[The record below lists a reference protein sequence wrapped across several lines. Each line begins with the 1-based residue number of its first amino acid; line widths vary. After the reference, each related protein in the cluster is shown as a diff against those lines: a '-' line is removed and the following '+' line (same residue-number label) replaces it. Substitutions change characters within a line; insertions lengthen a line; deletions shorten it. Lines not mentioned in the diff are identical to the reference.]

1 MNIRM
6 ECYGHYFSR
15 QMGELKREKSFMK
28 PLLNRKRVF
37 ESSIDKRAHF
47 QNNWRVVLANR
58 VHAPY
63 DPRTVD

>member
-28 PLLNRKRVF
+28 PLINRKRVF

-47 QNNWRVVLANR
+47 
-58 VHAPY
+58 
-63 DPRTVD
+63 